1 MNGERKKR
9 MDIIKSEM
17 HLEITISI
25 IIFLR
30 VNAKEKKWGALGD
43 LFKKK
48 SMCSV
53 FLIGNRQRLA
63 NVEHLSSHRQMTL
76 GY

>member
-1 MNGERKKR
+1 

-43 LFKKK
+43 LKKK
-48 SMCSV
+48 YV
-53 FLIGNRQRLA
+53 QRI
-63 NVEHLSSHRQMTL
+63 SHW
-76 GY
+76 

>member
-1 MNGERKKR
+1 

-48 SMCSV
+48 SMCNV

-63 NVEHLSSHRQMTL
+63 TWNIYQATDKWHWVTS
-76 GY
+76 